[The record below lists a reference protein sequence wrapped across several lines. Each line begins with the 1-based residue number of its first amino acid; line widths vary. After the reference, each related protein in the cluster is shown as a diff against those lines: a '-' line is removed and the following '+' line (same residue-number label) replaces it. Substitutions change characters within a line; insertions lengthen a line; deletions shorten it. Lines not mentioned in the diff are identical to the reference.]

1 MTSIITRNL
10 SLDYGHE
17 PFFKKIIVF
26 GLLTLTLTTATEVFS
41 RLGLASIFWVMIY
54 AGSAI
59 YILLDQKQFL
69 KAVMHSWPVLLL
81 PFYAL
86 LSVFWS
92 AAPQWS
98 LTASIQLF
106 ITTLI
111 AIWIGSR
118 FSAMDIFKSL
128 LLATAFGVLIS
139 ILNDYLH
146 FVKIPPPIEFSG
158 DEMANTGIFRQKN
171 VYGKTIVLLALCLI
185 IVGIRYKKL
194 PIAIFFSALLWIP
207 LSSTQSVGSILIYLA
222 TMLLPILWWLS
233 RSTKKQFI
241 LFMFSLVFLFMIIF
255 LVVILDIGLVDN
267 VLQGMGKDSTL
278 TGRTLLWS
286 IGIDVFEKYSL
297 TGVGYQAFWQPGAFD
312 QVAVIHAMFN
322 GQPLNG
328 FHSAFIEVM
337 VALGVFGLCIFIYLL
352 LATIFRAVICYK
364 ELGTVGRFGV
374 VFFVLSSIV
383 AATFDVILF
392 RQHEIFYILMV
403 TFYVMSGNLFKNES
417 RKEGKPF

>member
-1 MTSIITRNL
+1 MFKNNHITQL
-10 SLDYGHE
+10 ALESGHE
-17 PFFKKIIVF
+17 PFSKKIIAFSFLV
-26 GLLTLTLTTATEVFS
+26 LILTTATEVFS
-41 RLGLASIFWVMIY
+41 RLGIASILWVMIY
-54 AGSAI
+54 AGSAV

-69 KAVMHSWPVLLL
+69 RAIIHSWPALLL

-92 AAPQWS
+92 AAPSWS
-98 LTASIQLF
+98 LTASIQLI

-146 FVKIPPPIEFSG
+146 FVKIPPPIEYIG
-158 DEMANTGIFRQKN
+158 GEIANTGIYRQKN
-171 VYGKTIVLLALCLI
+171 VYGKAIGLLTLCLI
-185 IVGIRYKKL
+185 IVGIRYQKL
-194 PIAIFFSALLWIP
+194 SIAIFFSVLLWIP
-207 LSSTQSVGSILIYLA
+207 LVSTQSVGSIFIYLI

-233 RSTKKQFI
+233 SRTKKQFI
-241 LFMFSLVFLFMIIF
+241 LFMSLLSFLLMSVFFVVLFD
-255 LVVILDIGLVDN
+255 LGLVDN

-286 IGIDVFEKYSL
+286 IGIDVFEKYPL
-297 TGVGYQAFWQPGAFD
+297 TGVGYQAFWQPGTFD
-312 QVAVIHAMFN
+312 QVPVIHAMFG
-322 GQPLNG
+322 GQALNG

-337 VALGVFGLCIFIYLL
+337 VALGVFGLAIFIYLL
-352 LATIFRAVICYK
+352 LATVFRTVIWYK
-364 ELGTVGRFGV
+364 NRVTAGSFGV

-392 RQHEIFYILMV
+392 RQHEVFYILMI
-403 TFYVMSGNLFKNES
+403 TFYVMSRGQTKVDLKN
-417 RKEGKPF
+417 